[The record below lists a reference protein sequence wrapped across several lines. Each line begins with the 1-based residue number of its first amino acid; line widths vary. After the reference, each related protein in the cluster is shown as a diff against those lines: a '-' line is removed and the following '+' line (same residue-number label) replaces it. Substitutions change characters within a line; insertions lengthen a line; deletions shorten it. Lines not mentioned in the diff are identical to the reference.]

1 VDPHAN
7 HTWLGLVF
15 VDKAGVKHVGVWDSN
30 HVQKLHD
37 YGMTTEERFVF
48 VPASHPDF
56 PQPFAILPLDNNQ
69 PSRRRGAQAGGQC
82 LELCRRYILN
92 IAKTVRDNEGCFCLD
107 PESKWVE
114 VITRYT

>member
-1 VDPHAN
+1 MGGGN
-7 HTWLGLVF
+7 EYESLR
-15 VDKAGVKHVGVWDSN
+15 GV
-30 HVQKLHD
+30 
-37 YGMTTEERFVF
+37 
-48 VPASHPDF
+48 
-56 PQPFAILPLDNNQ
+56 
-69 PSRRRGAQAGGQC
+69 AGGQC